1 MFTEHF
7 LTRYMRAR
15 MGRAMKFRSASPA
28 GGWIPPKQETDDPI
42 LLYLHIPFCDQLC
55 PYCSFNRIK
64 FDPAVA
70 KEYFDCLRREIRIYD
85 RLGYSFDS
93 VYVGGGT
100 PTILPAELESTLRL
114 VKELWPINRISTETN
129 PNHLTPEILG
139 LLRELGVNRLSV
151 GVQSF
156 NDQVLQAIGRYERYG
171 SGTQIQQQLAAARGF
186 FETLNIDL
194 IFNYPMQSEQM
205 LLQDLRTVK
214 TIEADQIT
222 FYPLMSA
229 RANEHNGNGRRTGQR
244 TRERMFYG
252 LIRQEL
258 ADAYH
263 PSSAWS
269 FSRKD
274 YETDW
279 RENFIDEYIVDNDQ
293 YAGLGSGSFGY
304 LQGTL
309 YSNTFKISQYIDL
322 LNKGILPIV
331 ARKRFSR
338 LEQIR
343 YDFLMKLFGGSLDRS
358 YFEGKY
364 RGLAILHVWKELLFF
379 LLAGAIKMKNSEII
393 LTDKGYYLWIVMMR
407 EFFTGVNI
415 FREHCMT
422 ANHTGTTAAA
432 TYGQDFN

>member
-1 MFTEHF
+1 MFAEQF
-7 LTRYMRAR
+7 LTTYMRAR
-15 MGRAMKFRSASPA
+15 MRRAMRFRSASHVN
-28 GGWIPPKQETDDPI
+28 GWTPPKQENDDPI

-64 FDPAVA
+64 LDLAVA
-70 KEYFDCLRREIRIYD
+70 KDYFACLRREIRIYHQ
-85 RLGYSFDS
+85 LGYGFDS

-100 PTILPAELESTLRL
+100 PTILPAELESTLLL
-114 VKELWPINRISTETN
+114 VKELWPIKRISTETN
-129 PNHLTPEILG
+129 PNHLTHETLG

-156 NDQVLQAIGRYERYG
+156 NDQVLQEIGRYDRYG
-171 SGTQIQQQLAAARGF
+171 SGTQIRQRLAAARGF

-194 IFNYPMQSEQM
+194 IFNYPMQSAQM
-205 LLQDLRTVK
+205 LLQDLRAVK
-214 TIEADQIT
+214 TIEADQVT

-229 RANEHNGNGRRTGQR
+229 KGNESNGSGLQAGQR
-244 TRERMFYG
+244 SRERMFYD
-252 LIRQEL
+252 LIRREL
-258 ADAYH
+258 ADAYL
-263 PSSAWS
+263 PSSAWC

-274 YETDW
+274 YPIDC
-279 RENFIDEYIVDNDQ
+279 RQSLIDEYIVDHDH

-309 YSNTFKISQYIDL
+309 YSNTFEISQYIDL

-343 YDFLMKLFGGSLDRS
+343 YDFLMKLFGGSLQRR
-358 YFEGKY
+358 YLEGKY
-364 RGLAILHVWKELLFF
+364 RGMAILHVWKELLFF
-379 LLAGAIKMKNSEII
+379 LLAGAIKVKNREII
-393 LTDKGYYLWIVMMR
+393 LTEKGYYLWVVLMR

-415 FREHCMT
+415 FREHCLSMT
-422 ANHTGTTAAA
+422 SSGAAA
-432 TYGQDFN
+432 ASKHRRNFD

>member
-1 MFTEHF
+1 MFAEPF
-7 LTRYMRAR
+7 LAKYMRAR
-15 MGRAMKFRSASPA
+15 MRRAMRFRSPVN
-28 GGWIPPKQETDDPI
+28 GWIPPKQESNDPI

-70 KEYFDCLRREIRIYD
+70 KQYFACLRREIRIYGQ
-85 RLGYSFDS
+85 LGYSFDS

-100 PTILPAELESTLRL
+100 PTILPTELESTLQL
-114 VKELWPINRISTETN
+114 VKQLWPIKRISTETN
-129 PNHLTPEILG
+129 PNHLTPKILG
-139 LLRELGVNRLSV
+139 LLRKLGVNRLSV

-156 NDQVLQAIGRYERYG
+156 NDQVLQEIGRYARYG
-171 SGTQIQQQLAAARGF
+171 SGTQIRRRLAAARGF

-194 IFNYPMQSEQM
+194 IFNYPRQSEQM
-205 LLQDLRTVK
+205 LLQDLRSVK
-214 TIEADQIT
+214 TIEADQVT

-229 RANEHNGNGRRTGQR
+229 RTNEHNGDGLKAGQR
-244 TRERMFYG
+244 TRERMFYA
-252 LIRQEL
+252 LIRREL
-258 ADAYH
+258 SDTH
-263 PSSAWS
+263 DPSSAWC

-279 RENFIDEYIVDNDQ
+279 RENFIDEYIVDNDH

-309 YSNTFKISQYIDL
+309 YSNTFEISQYIDL
-322 LNKGILPIV
+322 LSKGILPVV
-331 ARKRFSR
+331 ASKRFSR

-358 YFEGKY
+358 YLEGKY
-364 RGLAILHVWKELLFF
+364 RGLALLHVWKELLFF
-379 LLAGAIKMKNSEII
+379 VSMGAIKVKNSEII
-393 LTDKGYYLWIVMMR
+393 LTEKGYYLWVVLMR

-415 FREHCMT
+415 FREHCMSMNRSET
-422 ANHTGTTAAA
+422 AGTAE
-432 TYGQDFN
+432 YRSEFN

>member
-1 MFTEHF
+1 MFAEQF

-15 MGRAMKFRSASPA
+15 MRRAMRFHSAFPLN
-28 GGWIPPKQETDDPI
+28 GWIPPKQENDDPI

-70 KEYFDCLRREIRIYD
+70 EEYFTCLRREIHIYHQ
-85 RLGYSFDS
+85 LGYSFDS

-100 PTILPAELESTLRL
+100 PTILPTELQSTLRL
-114 VKELWPINRISTETN
+114 VKELWPVKHISTETN
-129 PNHLTPEILG
+129 PNHLTPKILG

-156 NDQVLQAIGRYERYG
+156 NDQVLQAIGRYDRYG
-171 SGTQIQQQLAAARGF
+171 SGTQIQRRLATARGF

-229 RANEHNGNGRRTGQR
+229 RVNEHNGDGLKTSRRTK
-244 TRERMFYG
+244 EKMFYT

-258 ADAYH
+258 SDTYL
-263 PSSAWS
+263 PSSAWC

-274 YETDW
+274 YEIDW
-279 RENFIDEYIVDNDQ
+279 SENFIDEYIVDNDH

-309 YSNTFKISQYIDL
+309 YSNTFEISQYIDL
-322 LNKGILPIV
+322 LSKGILPVV
-331 ARKRFSR
+331 ASKRFSR

-358 YFEGKY
+358 YLEGKY

-379 LLAGAIKMKNSEII
+379 VLAGAIKVKNREIT
-393 LTDKGYYLWIVMMR
+393 LTEKGYYLWVVLMR

-415 FREHCMT
+415 FREHCLSIT
-422 ANHTGTTAAA
+422 SSGAAGL
-432 TYGQDFN
+432 TEYRSEFN